1 MRKRRRGKSVL
12 HFFKVVWERLV
23 KFGKVKK
30 LKITV
35 AAFEKQDFL
44 SEQEILNWPTI
55 SSNKHN
61 NCDYLEAINK
71 KGRRHKRYSKARSR
85 VG

>member
-44 SEQEILNWPTI
+44 SRAEVTGDIELAYYFFKQTQ
-55 SSNKHN
+55 
-61 NCDYLEAINK
+61 
-71 KGRRHKRYSKARSR
+71 
-85 VG
+85 